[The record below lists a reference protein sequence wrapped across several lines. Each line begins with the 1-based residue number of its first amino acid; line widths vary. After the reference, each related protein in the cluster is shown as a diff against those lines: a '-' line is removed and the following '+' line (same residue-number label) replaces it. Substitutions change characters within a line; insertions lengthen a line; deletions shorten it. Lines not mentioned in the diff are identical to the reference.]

1 MKTFIKVL
9 FLFTIYGRIKMIEE
23 IKDKQSK
30 RHIARSI
37 LEALPDWQEVTNM
50 KHRVLSVVLA
60 LCLCISSQSVAYAFQ
75 EDPSQ
80 QEKVFGEEATETPEE
95 SPEDA
100 PAETDPGMDEAMDQQ
115 TPSQQKEESSEKTPE
130 EIPEA
135 AADGQAAR
143 NDTVPTPAE
152 AYAAMTALQNQDGY
166 KEGTVWTDYEP
177 FSDEKGYY
185 HWKGGLL
192 GGKRISAVG
201 CVAFAFILSDAAF
214 GSLPARMYAAGE
226 FTYEDIKVGDILRV
240 RNDVHTVIVLEVSD
254 VGVVVAEGNIS
265 TGDHKGKVHWGRGIS
280 REEVMRDTS
289 HYITRYPDGYIQ
301 PDDPGAND
309 TIADGTLG
317 AGLSWQLTNAGTLT
331 VSGKGEMPDFESTS
345 DQPWSSNSSQIR
357 KVVIGDGVTSIGA
370 CAFWNCGV
378 ISAEIAS
385 SVTAIGNNAFRETQ
399 MISVTIPSSVK
410 TIGDSAF
417 QKCQNLSEVS
427 VSEGVEKIGQNA
439 FRACTSL
446 TSIAIPASIGE
457 VGDAAFLDCTQM
469 MNATF
474 AKGGKQVKM
483 GDNIFTRC
491 YKLLG
496 VTLPVS
502 IDRIGAGMFQNCLL
516 LPGVEIP
523 QGAESIGESAFASC
537 SGFTTVVIPDSVTSI
552 GIAAFSACPL
562 QDIYFTGSEAQWSS
576 IGKMG
581 DTASAVSRAVMHYN
595 YTAVPGQK
603 PDGGNGGNGNTDSS
617 GNGNTSSPGNGNTNS
632 PGDDST
638 SSPGNG
644 NTTSGSNNNDTNA
657 GNGSA
662 SSPGSGTNTNGGSG
676 NSANG
681 GNGADGS
688 HNNSNTS
695 ENGNNFGGNT
705 NDHKGYGSDQAG
717 SFGAASII
725 ESGIRAVVE
734 TWKPASPDERRRYAC
749 FGKENIRYTSAK
761 NNAYQVTIEN
771 AMQGPMCFQS
781 FEAVL
786 GDYTIGR
793 TYNIYPPSGTAYSMD
808 EKVEITL
815 KIPSAVYKKNRE
827 YKMICVTKGGQ
838 PFVYNDL
845 DSDPTTITI
854 ETNKFYAYALIYR

>member
-1 MKTFIKVL
+1 M
-9 FLFTIYGRIKMIEE
+9 
-23 IKDKQSK
+23 
-30 RHIARSI
+30 
-37 LEALPDWQEVTNM
+37 
-50 KHRVLSVVLA
+50 
-60 LCLCISSQSVAYAFQ
+60 
-75 EDPSQ
+75 
-80 QEKVFGEEATETPEE
+80 
-95 SPEDA
+95 
-100 PAETDPGMDEAMDQQ
+100 
-115 TPSQQKEESSEKTPE
+115 
-130 EIPEA
+130 
-135 AADGQAAR
+135 
-143 NDTVPTPAE
+143 
-152 AYAAMTALQNQDGY
+152 
-166 KEGTVWTDYEP
+166 
-177 FSDEKGYY
+177 
-185 HWKGGLL
+185 
-192 GGKRISAVG
+192 
-201 CVAFAFILSDAAF
+201 
-214 GSLPARMYAAGE
+214 
-226 FTYEDIKVGDILRV
+226 
-240 RNDVHTVIVLEVSD
+240 
-254 VGVVVAEGNIS
+254 
-265 TGDHKGKVHWGRGIS
+265 
-280 REEVMRDTS
+280 
-289 HYITRYPDGYIQ
+289 
-301 PDDPGAND
+301 
-309 TIADGTLG
+309 
-317 AGLSWQLTNAGTLT
+317 
-331 VSGKGEMPDFESTS
+331 
-345 DQPWSSNSSQIR
+345 
-357 KVVIGDGVTSIGA
+357 
-370 CAFWNCGV
+370 
-378 ISAEIAS
+378 
-385 SVTAIGNNAFRETQ
+385 
-399 MISVTIPSSVK
+399 
-410 TIGDSAF
+410 
-417 QKCQNLSEVS
+417 S

-638 SSPGNG
+638 SSPGND
-644 NTTSGSNNNDTNA
+644 NTTSGSNNNNTNA

>member
-1 MKTFIKVL
+1 
-9 FLFTIYGRIKMIEE
+9 MIEE

-115 TPSQQKEESSEKTPE
+115 TTSQQKEESSEKTPE
-130 EIPEA
+130 ESPEA

-166 KEGTVWTDYEP
+166 KEGTAWTDYEP

-185 HWKGGLL
+185 YWKGGLL

-576 IGKMG
+576 VGKMG

-595 YTAVPGQK
+595 YTTVPGQK

-644 NTTSGSNNNDTNA
+644 NTTSGSNNNNTNA

>member
-1 MKTFIKVL
+1 
-9 FLFTIYGRIKMIEE
+9 MIEE

-80 QEKVFGEEATETPEE
+80 QEKVFGEEVTEMPEE

-130 EIPEA
+130 ESPEA

-166 KEGTVWTDYEP
+166 KEGTAWTDYEP

-185 HWKGGLL
+185 YWKGGLL

-595 YTAVPGQK
+595 YTAVPDQK

-644 NTTSGSNNNDTNA
+644 NTTSGSNNNNTNA

-705 NDHKGYGSDQAG
+705 NDHKGYGSDQEG

>member
-1 MKTFIKVL
+1 
-9 FLFTIYGRIKMIEE
+9 MIEE

-115 TPSQQKEESSEKTPE
+115 TTSQQKEESSEKTPE
-130 EIPEA
+130 ESPEA

-166 KEGTVWTDYEP
+166 KEGTAWTDYEP

-185 HWKGGLL
+185 YWKGGLL

-357 KVVIGDGVTSIGA
+357 KVVIEDGVTSIGA

-576 IGKMG
+576 VGKMG

-644 NTTSGSNNNDTNA
+644 NTTSGSNNNNTNA

-688 HNNSNTS
+688 HNNSNIS